1 MTNKTENSQ
10 ENQLRY
16 YTLARQQVGDLLR
29 SGLQLFQKNN
39 NETGEEQ
46 CRALIVKLAEDRFN
60 LVVVGQFKRGKSSLM
75 NAIIGRD
82 LLPTG
87 LLPLTSAITT
97 LCFGPQEKV
106 YLKRSGWVFEQEI
119 NFSEL
124 PEYVTEQGNP
134 GNTKGVIEARV
145 ELPIPF
151 LRRGLFFIDTPG
163 IGSTRSENTATT
175 YAFLPQSDAVIFV
188 TSVEAPLS
196 EPEEA
201 FLRDVQHYARRLFV
215 VVNKVDLLAEK
226 EVDSVFDYI
235 KTGVARIL
243 GSSDI
248 RIYPLSA
255 RLALESKLHSG
266 NPNVGQKGLEILEV
280 DLEKFLAEE
289 KSQLLLISILDQLL
303 RIVSGAVATL
313 PSNESLS
320 DEDKGRLLELQSAAV
335 VLRDS
340 ILNDFKK
347 LPEPFREKPRLSES
361 VKSKVISPFQPQSIT
376 FKTRACPICAA
387 LGQSTFDFFA
397 KYQSDLVEEAEVRKA
412 FVKSKGFCKFHTWQ
426 FEQISSPQ
434 GISEGY
440 VTWVEKVASDLRLS
454 VHLTPA
460 QIRNHMDKLLPDSEN
475 CLACKILRE
484 REKILINQYINYVS
498 TEEGKEYYRRS
509 LGLCL
514 PHLSMALA
522 TNLPSQVNE
531 FLLNEQARHFE
542 ELSEDMHS
550 YTLKRDAIR
559 RSFANENE
567 DDAWMYALIQL
578 VGARNFKTNGKG
590 N

>member
-1 MTNKTENSQ
+1 MNNKPEYSK
-10 ENQLRY
+10 EEQLRY
-16 YTLARQQVGDLLR
+16 YTLAKQQVGDLLH
-29 SGLQLFQKNN
+29 SALELFQKNN
-39 NETGEEQ
+39 NEARETQ
-46 CRALIVKLAEDRFN
+46 CRNLLVKLAEDRFN

-87 LLPLTSAITT
+87 FLPLTSAITT
-97 LCFGPQEKV
+97 LSFGPQEKV
-106 YLKRSGWVFEQEI
+106 YIKREGLVFDQDI
-119 NFSEL
+119 SFTEL

-134 GNTKGVIEARV
+134 GNSKGVIEARI
-145 ELPIPF
+145 ELPNPF

-201 FLRDVQHYARRLFV
+201 FLRDVQGYARRLFV
-215 VVNKVDLLAEK
+215 VVNKVDLLPEK
-226 EVDSVFDYI
+226 EVDSVLDYI
-235 KTGVARIL
+235 KAGVFRIL

-266 NPNVGQKGLEILEV
+266 TPNGRQNGLENLEV

-303 RIVSGAVATL
+303 RIVTDALNSCQATESVLIEVQDKLKQVHSATTVLRESIAKDFRNLPDLLRETQL
-313 PSNESLS
+313 PS
-320 DEDKGRLLELQSAAV
+320 V
-335 VLRDS
+335 
-340 ILNDFKK
+340 
-347 LPEPFREKPRLSES
+347 S
-361 VKSKVISPFQPQSIT
+361 VKSKIISPSQPQPLT
-376 FKTRACPICAA
+376 FTTRGCPICAA
-387 LGQSTFDFFA
+387 LGRETFDFFA
-397 KYQSDLVEEAEVRKA
+397 KYQSDLIEDAEVREA

-426 FEQISSPQ
+426 FEKISSPQ

-440 VTWVEKVASDLRLS
+440 VSWVEKVASDLRLAVQMAPTELS
-454 VHLTPA
+454 
-460 QIRNHMDKLLPDSEN
+460 NYMSKLLPDSEN
-475 CLACKILRE
+475 CLACRILNE
-484 REKILINQYINYVS
+484 RETTFINQYVKYVV
-498 TEEGKEYYRRS
+498 TEEGKDYFRKS

-514 PHLSMALA
+514 PHLRKVLE
-522 TNLPSQVNE
+522 TNLPSEISE
-531 FLLNEQARHFE
+531 FLLNEQVRHFE

-550 YTLKRDAIR
+550 YTLKRNAIR
-559 RSFANENE
+559 HSLSNDNE
-567 DDAWMYALIQL
+567 DDAWMYALIHL
-578 VGARNFKTNGKG
+578 VGARNFKTNGKE

>member
-1 MTNKTENSQ
+1 MTKTTENSQ

-29 SGLQLFQKNN
+29 SGLQLFRKNN
-39 NETGEEQ
+39 NVTGEEQ
-46 CRALIVKLAEDRFN
+46 CRALLVKLAEDRFN

-106 YLKRSGWVFEQEI
+106 YIKRSDWVFEQEI

-163 IGSTRSENTATT
+163 IGSNRSENTATT

-201 FLRDVQHYARRLFV
+201 FLRDVQLYARRLFV

-235 KTGVARIL
+235 KTGVSRIL

-266 NPNVGQKGLEILEV
+266 NPNVGQNGLEILEA

-289 KSQLLLISILDQLL
+289 KSQLLLVSILDQLL
-303 RIVSGAVATL
+303 RIVSDSVGAL
-313 PSNESLS
+313 PSDNSLS

-335 VLRDS
+335 ALRDS

-347 LPEPFREKPRLSES
+347 LPEPFRKVPRLTKSE
-361 VKSKVISPFQPQSIT
+361 KSKAISPLQTPAIT

-387 LGQSTFDFFA
+387 LGQLTFDFFA
-397 KYQSDLVEEAEVRKA
+397 KYQSDLIEEDEVRKA

-426 FEQISSPQ
+426 FEQISSPK

-440 VTWVEKVASDLRLS
+440 VTWVEKVASDLRLAS
-454 VHLTPA
+454 HLTPA
-460 QIRNHMDKLLPDSEN
+460 QQRNYMDKILPDSEN
-475 CLACKILRE
+475 CLACRILRE
-484 REKILINQYINYVS
+484 REAILINQYINYIS

-514 PHLSMALA
+514 PHLKKALE
-522 TNLPSQVNE
+522 TNLPGDVNE
-531 FLLNEQARHFE
+531 FLFNEQARHFE
-542 ELSEDMHS
+542 ELSEDMHN
-550 YTLKRDAIR
+550 YILKRDAIR
-559 RSFANENE
+559 RSLANDNE
-567 DDAWMYALIQL
+567 AGAWKYALIQL
-578 VGARNFKTNGKG
+578 VGARDFKTNGDG
-590 N
+590 Y

>member
-1 MTNKTENSQ
+1 MSYLTDGLYRVSTQVEAFSFLAIDNGSKFLNIKPMTNTTENSQ

-39 NETGEEQ
+39 NVTGEEQ
-46 CRALIVKLAEDRFN
+46 CRVLLVKLAEDRFN

-201 FLRDVQHYARRLFV
+201 FLRDVQLYARRLFV
-215 VVNKVDLLAEK
+215 VVNKVDLLTEK
-226 EVDSVFDYI
+226 
-235 KTGVARIL
+235 
-243 GSSDI
+243 
-248 RIYPLSA
+248 
-255 RLALESKLHSG
+255 
-266 NPNVGQKGLEILEV
+266 
-280 DLEKFLAEE
+280 
-289 KSQLLLISILDQLL
+289 
-303 RIVSGAVATL
+303 
-313 PSNESLS
+313 
-320 DEDKGRLLELQSAAV
+320 
-335 VLRDS
+335 
-340 ILNDFKK
+340 
-347 LPEPFREKPRLSES
+347 
-361 VKSKVISPFQPQSIT
+361 
-376 FKTRACPICAA
+376 
-387 LGQSTFDFFA
+387 
-397 KYQSDLVEEAEVRKA
+397 
-412 FVKSKGFCKFHTWQ
+412 
-426 FEQISSPQ
+426 
-434 GISEGY
+434 
-440 VTWVEKVASDLRLS
+440 
-454 VHLTPA
+454 
-460 QIRNHMDKLLPDSEN
+460 
-475 CLACKILRE
+475 
-484 REKILINQYINYVS
+484 
-498 TEEGKEYYRRS
+498 
-509 LGLCL
+509 
-514 PHLSMALA
+514 
-522 TNLPSQVNE
+522 
-531 FLLNEQARHFE
+531 
-542 ELSEDMHS
+542 
-550 YTLKRDAIR
+550 
-559 RSFANENE
+559 
-567 DDAWMYALIQL
+567 
-578 VGARNFKTNGKG
+578 
-590 N
+590 

>member
-1 MTNKTENSQ
+1 MPNKTEISQ

-46 CRALIVKLAEDRFN
+46 CRALLVKLAEDRFN

-151 LRRGLFFIDTPG
+151 LRRGLYFIDTPG
-163 IGSTRSENTATT
+163 IGSARSENTATT

-201 FLRDVQHYARRLFV
+201 FLRDVQRYARRLFV

-235 KTGVARIL
+235 KTGVSRIL

-266 NPNVGQKGLEILEV
+266 NPNDGQKGLEILEV

-320 DEDKGRLLELQSAAV
+320 DEDKGRLLRLQSAAV
-335 VLRDS
+335 ALRDS

-347 LPEPFREKPRLSES
+347 LPEPFREIPRPSES
-361 VKSKVISPFQPQSIT
+361 VKSKVISSVQPQSIT

-387 LGQSTFDFFA
+387 LGQTTFDFFA

-460 QIRNHMDKLLPDSEN
+460 QLRNRMDKLLPDSEN

-484 REKILINQYINYVS
+484 RETILINQYINYVS

-514 PHLSMALA
+514 PHLSKALA

-559 RSFANENE
+559 RSFANDNE